1 MIVPVEDLL
10 LDLRNPRIGEVPDQP
25 AALTAIIELDQKHFR
40 NMMRSISE
48 HGLDPGD
55 SFYIV
60 DESAE
65 GTGSDY
71 TVVDGNRRLAATKVL
86 INPDLL
92 KATGLVES
100 ITKPLIKIAE
110 GFDSEKVSEV
120 SCVLFDDRAIANEWI
135 LRRHTGGRAGEGRIS
150 WNPLEIQRFKDDRKL
165 IDIIHFVE
173 VNSTFTDDEWTG
185 IKAAVLN
192 APSTLER
199 LVDSKTG
206 RERLGLKMVE
216 VEGAAQPQFDQD
228 AKYALDL
235 LSRIFSDIKD
245 EKIDTRRLNTASE
258 ITAYFD
264 DLPKEF
270 QPSSTKKKGSLQ
282 PFVAAKVTD
291 KASRPRSGTTV
302 AGKTKGA
309 KTSPA
314 KPAVSRAPKVRKTL
328 APKQHP
334 FKVPTNNKALDL
346 LREAGR
352 LNYVDTPLASAYVF
366 RAFIEHTVGSYF
378 KTHSLP
384 TIGADGK
391 TLDLAKRAAA
401 VVEHL
406 IAAGKG
412 SRTDLNGAKQTLTN
426 RTGPTSVSS
435 LNGYHHGSYQIP
447 DGNTLRVAWDNCVP
461 LFIAIYGAP

>member
-1 MIVPVEDLL
+1 MTVPIEDLL

-25 AALTAIIELDQKHFR
+25 AALTAIIELDLKHFR
-40 NMMRSISE
+40 NMMRSIAE

-60 DESAE
+60 DESAG
-65 GTGSDY
+65 GTGADY

-92 KATGLVES
+92 KSTGLVES
-100 ITKPLIKIAE
+100 VTKPLIRIAE
-110 GFDSEKVSEV
+110 GFDSDKVAEV
-120 SCVLFDDRAIANEWI
+120 SCVLFEDRAIANEWI

-173 VNSTFTDDEWTG
+173 ANSTFSDEDWTE
-185 IKAAVLN
+185 IKTAVLN

-206 RERLGLKMVE
+206 RERLGLKMIE
-216 VEGAAQPQFDQD
+216 VEGGAQPHFDQD
-228 AKYALDL
+228 VKYALEL

-245 EKIDTRRLNTASE
+245 EKIDTRRLNTAAE

-264 DLPKEF
+264 DLPKEL
-270 QPSSTKKKGSLQ
+270 QPGAKKKGSLQ
-282 PFVAAKVTD
+282 PFVTAKVTD
-291 KASRPRSGTTV
+291 KTTRPR
-302 AGKTKGA
+302 AGATASAKTKGKA
-309 KTSPA
+309 SAA

-366 RAFIEHTVGSYF
+366 RAFIEHTVGAYF

-384 TIGADGK
+384 TVGADGK
-391 TLDLAKRAAA
+391 ALDLAKRAGA

-406 IAAGKG
+406 ISAGKG

-426 RTGPTSVSS
+426 KTGPTSVSS

-447 DGNTLRVAWDNCVP
+447 DGNNLRVAWDNCVP
-461 LFIAIYGAP
+461 LFIAIYGAA